1 MTANEFSALCSEYGI
16 HPSVALENDDI
27 VEALKN
33 RDTEAVADILAN
45 EF

>member
-16 HPSVALENDDI
+16 PPSVALENDDI

-33 RDTEAVADILAN
+33 GDADAVADILAN